1 MKLLMMQFSPASY
14 SVFIPGPNILLN
26 ALNLEVSLRAML
38 PRILPVEHFF
48 NLKDLRPIECIQA
61 GPIKK

>member
-1 MKLLMMQFSPASY
+1 MKLLMMHFSLS

-26 ALNLEVSLRAML
+26 TLHLEVSLRAML
-38 PRILPVEHFF
+38 PRLLSVEEFFF

-61 GPIKK
+61 DPIKN